1 MFQYF
6 VGVRYLI
13 MGYRGKLM
21 VYHTGIELP
30 QSFVEKYNESYYI
43 GKGLKGTDKESTYY
57 INISSKY
64 ETKGHWDILQDL
76 EDLLKGESHGVYA
89 VVLWEDGR
97 IDRHNLSTGEQETFL
112 PKDDY

>member
-1 MFQYF
+1 
-6 VGVRYLI
+6 

-21 VYHTGIELP
+21 VEHTGIELP
-30 QSFVEKYNESYYI
+30 QNFVEKYNKEYYI
-43 GKGLKGTDKESTYY
+43 GKGLEGSEKENTYY
-57 INISSKY
+57 VNIASKY

-76 EDLLKGESHGVYA
+76 EDLLKGESYDVYA